1 MDKNSI
7 NTNVSYSSPSNGT
20 VNLLSANSA
29 SSAKQANNNL
39 IDDFSN
45 IFGNPTAGQ
54 NANPLQNSF
63 ANLFSIDSNPVM
75 PNINDASKGNT
86 NNQFDLI
93 SGFLNMEANNNQ
105 AANNDGFNLM
115 GNNTAANSAPASN
128 SNDLLNSLGL
138 VRSNFNFKF
147 LRI

>member
-20 VNLLSANSA
+20 VKLLSANSA
-29 SSAKQANNNL
+29 SSAKQTNNNL

-54 NANPLQNSF
+54 NANPVQNSF
-63 ANLFSIDSNPVM
+63 ANLFSIDSNPVVLNNNNA
-75 PNINDASKGNT
+75 PKGNT
-86 NNQFDLI
+86 NNQFDLL

-105 AANNDGFNLM
+105 AANNAGFNLM
-115 GNNTAANSAPASN
+115 GNNTAAANSAPASN
-128 SNDLLNSLGL
+128 TNDLLNSLGL
-138 VRSNFNFKF
+138 V
-147 LRI
+147 